1 MPEVWI
7 LVTARRRLACSLR
20 TPSAALPLPRHVLAT
35 LATLCTVGPRCA
47 LRSVRR
53 RHRTARSPNRADGFR
68 PAPECWRLLR
78 IRTCEYIRSMVGVSC
93 TSVVP
98 AGGQTW
104 NKDVAD
110 SCGTRCAARARAQ
123 KIRAIRGGHESSPRA
138 ARSFSSHSPTH
149 IPPSALCVLTHARP
163 VSSSRALCSLR
174 LGHPFFDA
182 RLLAG

>member
-1 MPEVWI
+1 MTPEVSI

-20 TPSAALPLPRHVLAT
+20 TPSVPFRCHVTSLANNFVHRRPSLCAAQ
-35 LATLCTVGPRCA
+35 C
-47 LRSVRR
+47 

-78 IRTCEYIRSMVGVSC
+78 IRACEYIRSMVGVSC